1 MVDIHES
8 DKTIKIFNLG
18 DTVYFEYKN
27 EYEPFEKTGEPW
39 IKDPLNICNYCNQFS
54 TGNGVIGRH
63 WHESLEIIYMVQ
75 GSIEVTT
82 ANGSI
87 LVGDGEAIVIGGT
100 TLHGIK
106 SISSNGNHQC
116 LHIKYDFLSKY
127 LNRDDF
133 TLKIFKISNISK
145 FLFYY
150 ENVIKHIEADSYI
163 SQIKYKANLLLLLT
177 TIVEDENY
185 AKENVITSN
194 FNDTIN
200 KIIYYINF
208 NYKENITL
216 NYVAEKFNYTPQNI
230 SILFKKCLGKTFH
243 KYLTEIRLENAVH
256 LLLNSDKKIIEISLE
271 CGFPNEMAFINKFKI
286 KYNMTPNLYRKQKS
300 KELREKNINI

>member
-1 MVDIHES
+1 MVDVQES
-8 DKTIKIFNLG
+8 DQVIKVFNVG

-27 EYEPFEKTGEPW
+27 EYEPFEKIGEPW
-39 IKDPLNICNYCNQFS
+39 INDPHNICTYCDQFS
-54 TGNGVIGRH
+54 TGNVVIGRH

-82 ANGSI
+82 ANGNI

-106 SISSNGNHQC
+106 SISSSGNHQC
-116 LHIKYDFLSKY
+116 LHIKYDFLLKY

-150 ENVIKHIEADSYI
+150 ENVIKHIEVNNYI
-163 SQIKYKANLLLLLT
+163 SQMKYKANVLLLLT

-185 AKENVITSN
+185 AKENIVTSN

-256 LLLNSDKKIIEISLE
+256 LLLNSDKKVIDISLE
-271 CGFPNEMAFINKFKI
+271 CGFPNEMAFINKFKL
-286 KYNMTPNLYRKQKS
+286 KYNMTPNAYRKNKS
-300 KELREKNINI
+300 K